1 MPKQQPSHIDIF
13 LVQPHY
19 LTAKVL
25 NDFQQLI
32 SPQEQETI
40 DRRRTDDAKRDALV
54 TRGLVRTVLSRY
66 SDISPS
72 QWQFDK
78 GWNGKPFIANS
89 NESKSAES
97 LEFNLSHAHHLI
109 ALAVTRGSVIGIDVE
124 YTKRKSA
131 TKKLAPRYFSA
142 SEVEALQMLPS
153 QEQQV
158 GFYDYWTL
166 KESYIKACGDGL
178 SVPLHLFS
186 FDIQDRDNISL
197 TFDEKRKDNSERWH
211 NKLFTVNEQHKMAIT
226 IETPPSKQ
234 VNVAIHQLTPN
245 GEFEPCELP
254 LKV

>member
-1 MPKQQPSHIDIF
+1 VPTQQPSQIDIF

-25 NDFQQLI
+25 TDFQQLI
-32 SPQEQETI
+32 SPQEQDTI
-40 DRRRTDDAKRDALV
+40 DRKRTDDGKRDALI

-66 SDISPS
+66 SSISPS
-72 QWQFDK
+72 QWLFDK

-89 NESKSAES
+89 DETKLAEP

-109 ALAVTRGSVIGIDVE
+109 ALAVTRGKVIGIDVE
-124 YTKRKSA
+124 YTKRKSD

-142 SEVEALQMLPS
+142 SEVKALQALPPE
-153 QEQQV
+153 EQQV

-226 IETPPSKQ
+226 IEVSPSSP
-234 VNVAIHQLTPN
+234 VNISLFCLTPN
-245 GEFEPCELP
+245 GEFESCELP
-254 LKV
+254 LEV